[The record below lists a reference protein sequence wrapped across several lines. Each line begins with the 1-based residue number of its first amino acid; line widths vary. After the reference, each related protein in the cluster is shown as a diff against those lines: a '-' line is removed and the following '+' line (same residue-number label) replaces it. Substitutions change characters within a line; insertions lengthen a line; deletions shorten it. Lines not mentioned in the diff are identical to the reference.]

1 MKSSQGS
8 LRLRLCRENR
18 ERRIGIDRVK
28 DTVEKRLQEENETIL
43 HYQQLMRELV
53 NQVIIILIM
62 CCLSCYETFHYRQC
76 TFQLESNS
84 SALELLTS
92 DLTNKDE
99 AMFINKATRDINK
112 NNKSFKDMVSN

>member
-1 MKSSQGS
+1 M
-8 LRLRLCRENR
+8 
-18 ERRIGIDRVK
+18 
-28 DTVEKRLQEENETIL
+28 
-43 HYQQLMRELV
+43 
-53 NQVIIILIM
+53 
-62 CCLSCYETFHYRQC
+62 SCYETFHYRQC

>member
-1 MKSSQGS
+1 MKPF
-8 LRLRLCRENR
+8 
-18 ERRIGIDRVK
+18 
-28 DTVEKRLQEENETIL
+28 TI
-43 HYQQLMRELV
+43 
-53 NQVIIILIM
+53 
-62 CCLSCYETFHYRQC
+62 YRQC
-76 TFQLESNS
+76 PFQLESNS

>member
-1 MKSSQGS
+1 MLLQGEQGEEN
-8 LRLRLCRENR
+8 RHRPGEGHCREEAAGGKRDDSALPTTDEGARQSGNNY
-18 ERRIGIDRVK
+18 IDNV
-28 DTVEKRLQEENETIL
+28 LP
-43 HYQQLMRELV
+43 
-53 NQVIIILIM
+53 VINM
-62 CCLSCYETFHYRQC
+62 SCYETFHYRQC

>member
-1 MKSSQGS
+1 M
-8 LRLRLCRENR
+8 CRENR

-53 NQVIIILIM
+53 NQAIIILIM
-62 CCLSCYETFHYRQC
+62 CCLSCYETFHCRQC